1 MLLTKTK
8 LQTIKVLISKAL
20 VDLYIKHDKFVSV
33 RNVLREYNE
42 LKEEIKNPRN
52 AIEYTILKRWN
63 HIVSVVIKILRAKF
77 LVLEKLNKID

>member
-52 AIEYTILKRWN
+52 AIEYTILKWWN

>member
-52 AIEYTILKRWN
+52 AIEYNILK
-63 HIVSVVIKILRAKF
+63 
-77 LVLEKLNKID
+77 

>member
-8 LQTIKVLISKAL
+8 LHTIKVLISKAL

>member
-63 HIVSVVIKILRAKF
+63 HIVSVVTKILRAKF

>member
-8 LQTIKVLISKAL
+8 LQTIKVLISKSL

-52 AIEYTILKRWN
+52 AIEYTILK
-63 HIVSVVIKILRAKF
+63 
-77 LVLEKLNKID
+77 

>member
-52 AIEYTILKRWN
+52 AIEYTILK
-63 HIVSVVIKILRAKF
+63 
-77 LVLEKLNKID
+77 

>member
-52 AIEYTILKRWN
+52 AIDYTILK
-63 HIVSVVIKILRAKF
+63 
-77 LVLEKLNKID
+77 

>member
-63 HIVSVVIKILRAKF
+63 HIVSVVVKILRAKF

>member
-52 AIEYTILKRWN
+52 ATEYTILKRWN

>member
-77 LVLEKLNKID
+77 LELEKLNKID

>member
-52 AIEYTILKRWN
+52 AIEYTILKR
-63 HIVSVVIKILRAKF
+63 
-77 LVLEKLNKID
+77 

>member
-63 HIVSVVIKILRAKF
+63 HIVSVVMKILRAKF

>member
-1 MLLTKTK
+1 MFLTKTK

-20 VDLYIKHDKFVSV
+20 VDLYIKHDKIVSV

-52 AIEYTILKRWN
+52 AIEYTILKQWN
-63 HIVSVVIKILRAKF
+63 NIVSVVTKILPARF

>member
-20 VDLYIKHDKFVSV
+20 VDLYIKHDKIVSV

-52 AIEYTILKRWN
+52 AIEYTILKQWN
-63 HIVSVVIKILRAKF
+63 HIVSVVTKMLPAKF

>member
-20 VDLYIKHDKFVSV
+20 VDLYIKHEKFVSV

>member
-33 RNVLREYNE
+33 RNVLRQYNE

-52 AIEYTILKRWN
+52 AIEYTILK
-63 HIVSVVIKILRAKF
+63 
-77 LVLEKLNKID
+77 